1 MISRTLMV
9 YVVDADSVGG
19 AITATITSYLLT
31 RDIHQLE
38 ELEAESSLAGEL
50 ERLAALQASGAL
62 TDDEFAAAKGRILV
76 VDSRV
81 VGKS

>member
-1 MISRTLMV
+1 MISRILIV
-9 YVVDADSVGG
+9 YVGDADSVGG
-19 AITATITSYLLT
+19 AITATITSYLMT
-31 RDIHQLE
+31 HDIQQLE
-38 ELEAESSLAGEL
+38 EYDAESSLAGEL

-62 TDDEFAAAKGRILV
+62 TDEEFAAAKGRILV